1 MKESHLFTFS
11 DQGFPSCK
19 PNSLNAE
26 HYQPHKTWD
35 LSGQHSHSNL
45 TFRRLP
51 LCTGLSRSL
60 AEKIPHQ
67 PCLLSS
73 FLGCW
78 VLPSSSVCPTE
89 RKSREENKLLH
100 KTKTILF
107 GTYVMIY
114 PILSSEQ
121 EIVCLQ
127 LFQAFKIPLYSLCSQ
142 LNEDHLG
149 HTREMMSFGPSP
161 PFHFLTV
168 GYSLP
173 EAGQNPC
180 SQSQHYW
187 SESLVSLGYQICKY
201 FSTYF
206 CHSITQDYPLAF
218 TANILST
225 EVLGITLNICIL
237 CVHHNNLQW

>member
-1 MKESHLFTFS
+1 
-11 DQGFPSCK
+11 
-19 PNSLNAE
+19 
-26 HYQPHKTWD
+26 
-35 LSGQHSHSNL
+35 
-45 TFRRLP
+45 
-51 LCTGLSRSL
+51 
-60 AEKIPHQ
+60 
-67 PCLLSS
+67 
-73 FLGCW
+73 
-78 VLPSSSVCPTE
+78 
-89 RKSREENKLLH
+89 
-100 KTKTILF
+100 
-107 GTYVMIY
+107 MIY

-161 PFHFLTV
+161 PFPFLTV

-187 SESLVSLGYQICKY
+187 SESLDFLGYQICKY

-225 EVLGITLNICIL
+225 KVLGIILNICIL
-237 CVHHNNLQW
+237 CVHSQQLAMIACTVPKVSVGHASLYTHRIPGTRKKGKLAFKT